1 MFAVTNAV
9 AEAVFAVLN
18 AVVVLWA
25 EESNEE
31 AATAPFHLSDF
42 STSVRSIIHTMF
54 SETFPLWGFESD

>member
-1 MFAVTNAV
+1 MFAVVNAVVNAV

-18 AVVVLWA
+18 AVVVVLWA

-42 STSVRSIIHTMF
+42 STSVRSIIHTVF
-54 SETFPLWGFESD
+54 L